1 MPYVNI
7 TRAHCYDMKHG
18 NDKLDIDAR
27 ALLLQSKLI
36 AVLAKGPVYASASG
50 FKTKRALMH
59 IWLFVLTN
67 VLEDDDYLLLCL
79 VWAAYN
85 ALDA

>member
-7 TRAHCYDMKHG
+7 TRAHCYDVMHG
-18 NDKLDIDAR
+18 SDKLDIGAR

-36 AVLAKGPVYASASG
+36 AVLEKVHAPASG
-50 FKTKRALMH
+50 FKTKRVLRH

-67 VLEDDDYLLLCL
+67 VLEDDDHLLLYL
-79 VWAAYN
+79 VWAAYK
-85 ALDA
+85 ALCA